1 MSAAA
6 GTAATVAPSDT
17 ESELADNHQELSPDL
32 RSPPRRREV
41 AVQSL
46 AGSGWAD
53 PNACSALCHLIL
65 DDRRAG
71 GHGSSKRRTL
81 PPMLYAEHVA
91 PFLRFDLPLPNM
103 LYAFGGRN
111 HRHGSLDA
119 VEMLDTW
126 HGRWVPCPPMPARRA
141 GGAAAVLPSGKIVVV
156 GGYDERGI
164 VDGLLERCDVYDP
177 VKQCWEENAVAP
189 MARARWGHGCT
200 TLRGLV
206 YAVGGCSLQV
216 GRHVR
221 EAFMETLKACE
232 VYHPKENVWRPCA
245 PLQIAR
251 SGSRVV
257 AIGDR
262 HLLAVGGC
270 DDVFGQAE
278 TQPTAELFDA
288 AVGRWSVLKSRL
300 SQPRTTAAVAAV
312 DGGRVVVFGGAP
324 SLASAEVYHVPQSV
338 LGASTAGRSSS
349 SSGGGGGP
357 VDRSSEE
364 DGEVQGRLLA
374 NLPVGRMGCQAAAI
388 CLPAEGAD
396 YPRSDHLCVVI
407 VGGERCGSAL
417 DEWPRVQQFAN
428 IPVFDVAKGAWRP
441 HEPALVPPLP
451 SARTAVALCVA
462 AGRVSAPRLH
472 RPALE
477 ASGAQPEERLLT
489 QARDAPPVPPLQPQP
504 SRPPG
509 TFLGRRPRASGEQSS
524 SL

>member
-1 MSAAA
+1 
-6 GTAATVAPSDT
+6 
-17 ESELADNHQELSPDL
+17 
-32 RSPPRRREV
+32 
-41 AVQSL
+41 
-46 AGSGWAD
+46 
-53 PNACSALCHLIL
+53 
-65 DDRRAG
+65 
-71 GHGSSKRRTL
+71 
-81 PPMLYAEHVA
+81 
-91 PFLRFDLPLPNM
+91 M

-111 HRHGSLDA
+111 HRHGSLDS

-177 VKQCWEENAVAP
+177 VRRRWEENAVAP
-189 MARARWGHGCT
+189 MTRARWGHGCA

-206 YAVGGCSLQV
+206 YAVGGCSLQE
-216 GRHVR
+216 GRHVRDAPR

-278 TQPTAELFDA
+278 TQPTAELFDVA
-288 AVGRWSVLKSRL
+288 IGRWSVLKSRL

-338 LGASTAGRSSS
+338 LGGSNAGGSSS

-364 DGEVQGRLLA
+364 DCEVQGHLLA

-388 CLPAEGAD
+388 SLPAEGAD

-441 HEPALVPPLP
+441 PEAVLVSPLP
-451 SARTAVALCVA
+451 SARTAVLLCVA
-462 AGRVSAPRLH
+462 ARTRPSPRTGGPTSRPSCHRCHPREPLWRSAS
-472 RPALE
+472 RPA
-477 ASGAQPEERLLT
+477 AC
-489 QARDAPPVPPLQPQP
+489 
-504 SRPPG
+504 
-509 TFLGRRPRASGEQSS
+509 RPRDCKDLRWKLRARSRKSGC
-524 SL
+524 